1 MKVHTMLVIG
11 QRDLDAQNISVRV
24 HGKSNLRAEPRA
36 EVVADIL
43 SAIKERRERTA
54 DHMLDDVGEEAR
66 LQVDACSF
74 LGGLTH

>member
-43 SAIKERRERTA
+43 SAIKERRE
-54 DHMLDDVGEEAR
+54 
-66 LQVDACSF
+66 
-74 LGGLTH
+74 